1 MSFKITSK
9 ILDKLL
15 LIFFIFGSL
24 FISIRLLLIGSQAS
38 QNSGELILAALPE
51 VFVVS
56 ILMIFFRLKIKK
68 QNTLKI
74 NLIDWIFLFFII
86 SNLLLGMWIGK
97 DLKIGLYGFRM
108 TYFPMCF
115 YFIGSF
121 AVSSKLEV
129 SNLVDKIFKWFV
141 FVGGLGLVLY
151 FLFFDFSQ
159 YMLLKVSPIIP
170 EYFITRMTSIFWSP
184 VVFGTFS
191 TISFLYYY
199 YKSLSSDSYWN
210 YFFQSVLFVGTL
222 LSMSRG
228 AFLGLILG
236 VILLSILSGKWKKM
250 LVTTF
255 LSMILFIPFSFY
267 IDSPVTVTKWVF
279 NSTVKTVKMDE
290 NDRRVKINK
299 SSIEDIKK
307 NPLGK
312 GLGKAGHVAVRF
324 SSEEKNN
331 RSDEQ
336 DLSVD
341 STDGWLVKLT
351 CETGFWGLA
360 TYLIFNL
367 VLFIQSVIYFR
378 KNEFGFFGFLLT
390 VLMVVNFQNLVSNV
404 LDFYLFSYLYWL
416 LIGIMVLYIKSAKEL
431 EIS

>member
-24 FISIRLLLIGSQAS
+24 FISFRLLLIGSYAS
-38 QNSGELILAALPE
+38 QNGKELVLAALPE
-51 VFVVS
+51 VFVVC
-56 ILMIFFRLKIKK
+56 ILTIFLRLKIKK
-68 QNTLKI
+68 KQALKI

-86 SNLLLGMWIGK
+86 SNLMLGLLVGQ

-108 TYFPMCF
+108 TYLPMCF

-121 AVSSKLEV
+121 AVSSKLEI
-129 SNLVDKIFKWFV
+129 STLVDRIFKWFV

-151 FLFFDFSQ
+151 FLFFDFSE

-170 EYFITRMTSIFWSP
+170 EYFIIRMTSIFWSP

-191 TISFLYYY
+191 TISFLYFY

-210 YFFQSVLFVGTL
+210 YFFQAILFVGTL

-236 VILLSILSGKWKKM
+236 VIFLAILSGKWKKM
-250 LVTTF
+250 LVTTS
-255 LSMILFIPFSFY
+255 LTIMLFVPSSFY

-279 NSTVKTVKMDE
+279 NSTVKTVKMDD

-299 SSIEDIKK
+299 SSIGEIKK

-324 SSEEKNN
+324 SNSKNDKLSEE
-331 RSDEQ
+331 
-336 DLSVD
+336 DLSVN

-351 CETGFWGLA
+351 CETGFWGLG
-360 TYLIFNL
+360 TYLGFNL
-367 VLFIQSVIYFR
+367 LLFIQSVIYFR
-378 KNEFGFFGFLLT
+378 KNEFGIFGFLLT
-390 VLMVVNFQNLVSNV
+390 VLGVVNFQNLVSNV
-404 LDFYLFSYLYWL
+404 LDFYLFSYLYWFL
-416 LIGIMVLYIKSAKEL
+416 TGIMVLYIKSTKEL

>member
-24 FISIRLLLIGSQAS
+24 FISIRLLLIGSHAS

-51 VFVVS
+51 VFVIF
-56 ILMIFFRLKIKK
+56 ILMFFLRLKMKEKIKFH
-68 QNTLKI
+68 
-74 NLIDWIFLFFII
+74 LIDWIFLLFII
-86 SNLLLGMWIGK
+86 SNLTLGLWIGK

-108 TYFPMCF
+108 TYLPMCF

-121 AVSSKLEV
+121 AVSSKLEIL
-129 SNLVDKIFKWFV
+129 NLIDRIFKWFA
-141 FVGGLGLVLY
+141 FVGGVGLVLY

-159 YMLLKVSPIIP
+159 YMLFKVSPIIP
-170 EYFITRMTSIFWSP
+170 EYFIIRMTSVFWSP

-191 TISFLYYY
+191 TISFLYFYN
-199 YKSLSSDSYWN
+199 KSLSSDSYWN
-210 YFFQSVLFVGTL
+210 YFFQAILFVGTL
-222 LSMSRG
+222 MSMSRG

-236 VILLSILSGKWKKM
+236 IILLAILSGKWKKM
-250 LVTTF
+250 LVTTS
-255 LSMILFIPFSFY
+255 LTIMLFVPFSFY

-279 NSTVKTVKMDE
+279 NSTVKTVKMDD
-290 NDRRVKINK
+290 NDKRVKINK
-299 SSIEDIKK
+299 SSIGEIKK

-324 SSEEKNN
+324 SKSKNDGISEE
-331 RSDEQ
+331 
-336 DLSVD
+336 DLSVN

-351 CETGFWGLA
+351 CETGFWGLG
-360 TYLIFNL
+360 TYLGFNL
-367 VLFIQSVIYFR
+367 LLFIQSVIYFR

-390 VLMVVNFQNLVSNV
+390 VLIVVNFQNLVSNV
-404 LDFYLFSYLYWL
+404 LDFYLFSYLYWF
-416 LIGIMVLYIKSAKEL
+416 LIGIMVLYIKSTKEL